1 MGLLQEMRRRYAIRP
16 SVDAMREQATHSGLR
31 KTLGWVQLTAL
42 GIGAI
47 VGAGVFSV
55 IGVAAASAGP
65 AIAISFL
72 IAAGVALLAALA
84 YAELASMIPASGSAY
99 TYSYVAGGELFA
111 WIVGWALV
119 LSYGIG
125 NAALAS
131 SFSDNL
137 TGLLGTFHLVI
148 PEAYTATPRAG
159 GLIDLPALIVVLLIT
174 ILLLRPVKESA
185 TVNAMLVVLKLGVL
199 GIFLFVAIPRAD
211 AANLQPFAPSGAGGI
226 FAGAA
231 LIFFA
236 YLGFDAISTAAE
248 ETRDPQ
254 RDLPRGI
261 LGSLVIATLLFV
273 ALALGL
279 TALARYD
286 TLANGEPLAVALRA
300 AGLPE
305 LGAIMNTG
313 GIIASFS
320 VLLVFQ
326 LATVRVVLAL
336 CRDGLL
342 PEGLAR
348 VSRKH
353 GTPNRLTLILGL
365 VVGLSAAIVPL
376 GVLVLVTNVAALFIF
391 AAVMAAL
398 ILLRRREPHAHRPFR
413 CPGSPWIPAFG
424 IAACTALAF
433 LAIFPLGAS
442 EQARIDGRDT
452 GIGFLMWMGLGLML
466 YAGYGAANSRLR
478 KRNGAAVTAGEPAH
492 ETASAPE

>member
-1 MGLLQEMRRRYAIRP
+1 MRSRYAIRP
-16 SVDAMREQATHSGLR
+16 SIDAMREEATQSGLR

-47 VGAGVFSV
+47 VGAGVFSI

-65 AIAISFL
+65 AIAVSFL

-111 WIVGWALV
+111 WIVGWALI

-137 TGLLGTFHLVI
+137 TGLLGTFNVI
-148 PEAYTATPRAG
+148 IPGSYTASPRAG

-174 ILLLRPVKESA
+174 LLLLRPVKESA

-199 GIFLFVAIPRAD
+199 AIFLFVAIPRAD
-211 AANLQPFAPSGAGGI
+211 AANLQPFAPSGTGGI

-261 LGSLVIATLLFV
+261 LGSLAVTTVLFIALAFGLTLL
-273 ALALGL
+273 
-279 TALARYD
+279 TPY
-286 TLANGEPLAVALRA
+286 TELANGEPLAVALRA
-300 AGLPE
+300 AGFPAL
-305 LGAIMNTG
+305 AAVMNVG
-313 GIIASFS
+313 GIVASVS

-336 CRDGLL
+336 SRDGLL
-342 PEGLAR
+342 PKALAR
-348 VSRKH
+348 VNRKH
-353 GTPNRLTLILGL
+353 QTPNALTLALG
-365 VVGLSAAIVPL
+365 VVVAVCAGLIPL
-376 GVLVLVTNVAALFIF
+376 GILALVTNVASFFIF
-391 AAVMAAL
+391 GGAMLAV
-398 ILLRRREPHAHRPFR
+398 ILLRRRAPDAPRPFR
-413 CPGSPWIPAFG
+413 APLVPLLPIVG
-424 IAACTALAF
+424 IATCVLLTVLAIVPVGADALAKRSGA
-433 LAIFPLGAS
+433 LTGLGVIMWLGA
-442 EQARIDGRDT
+442 
-452 GIGFLMWMGLGLML
+452 GLML
-466 YAGYGAANSRLR
+466 YALYGAR
-478 KRNGAAVTAGEPAH
+478 KSTLGDARP
-492 ETASAPE
+492 